1 MNLNLTK
8 WLMDRLNASLIL
20 YFASGFLYLL
30 SVIIGSENLSL
41 IAKPIIIP
49 SIVVFYF
56 MEVRN
61 QINLWFVVSLI
72 LFFVGD
78 MFYLINDL
86 DSFNFGLIF
95 FLLAYLIALLFIF
108 EDFKFL
114 DKKRLISQINLSVII
129 VFFVLIYLAV
139 TLLSILNNG
148 FSEVFMYYLLFAIEL
163 FLMGVFTVFLNL
175 AKGNRKNFFLILAV
189 TSFIISDMFFVINKA
204 IYGLLIFK
212 IVSVFA
218 QVISYYFY
226 VKYMLERSLLKKI

>member
-1 MNLNLTK
+1 
-8 WLMDRLNASLIL
+8 MDRLNASLIL

-86 DSFNFGLIF
+86 DSFNFELIF
-95 FLLAYLIALLFIF
+95 FLLAYLIVLLFIF

-148 FSEVFMYYLLFAIEL
+148 FSEVFMDYLLFAIEL
-163 FLMGVFTVFLNL
+163 FLMGAFTVFLNL
-175 AKGNRKNFFLILAV
+175 AKGNCKNFFLILAV

-226 VKYMLERSLLKKI
+226 VKYMLERSLLKKNIN